1 MLPKQSEVAFGRVL
15 AIQQVYIIWNK
26 MSGMEYI
33 ALAECDR
40 SFDAVQKNWRMQIM
54 TLEPARATSMSSWNI
69 AYTHSI

>member
-26 MSGMEYI
+26 MSAMEYI

-40 SFDAVQKNWRMQIM
+40 SFDAVQK
-54 TLEPARATSMSSWNI
+54 TEECK
-69 AYTHSI
+69 